1 MIGDQA
7 VIEVWIVLDEGV
19 NVLSVPE
26 DDLGPAEVRQGAAQ
40 NDAPVP
46 LVFLRQSNVGCSVGR
61 ALGEDILDIGIPQD
75 VVRLNCRCAENKH
88 LMCV

>member
-7 VIEVWIVLDEGV
+7 VVEVWILLDKGV
-19 NVLSVPE
+19 NVPSAPE

-40 NDAPVP
+40 NDPPVP
-46 LVFLRQSNVGCSVGR
+46 LVFLRQTDVGCSVGR

-75 VVRLNCRCAENKH
+75 VVRLDCWCAENKH
-88 LMCV
+88 LMYV

>member
-1 MIGDQA
+1 MIGYQA
-7 VIEVWIVLDEGV
+7 VIEVWILLDEGV

-75 VVRLNCRCAENKH
+75 EVRLDCWCAENKH